1 MMAAPRGG
9 PFPHVAIQRDEPDKL
24 ISGRPDAIH
33 REFVDPGVG
42 LLDFRSRNRYMSRLS
57 GVAFLLERNQSE
69 TSGRA
74 QSC

>member
-24 ISGRPDAIH
+24 ISGRPEAS
-33 REFVDPGVG
+33 R
-42 LLDFRSRNRYMSRLS
+42 LDFRSRNRYMSRLS